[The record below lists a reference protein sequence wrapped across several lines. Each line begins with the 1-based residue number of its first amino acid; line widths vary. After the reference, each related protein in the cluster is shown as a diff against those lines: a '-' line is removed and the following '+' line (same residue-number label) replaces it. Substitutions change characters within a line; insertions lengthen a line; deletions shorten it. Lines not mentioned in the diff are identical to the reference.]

1 MRCGPSC
8 SDSPRGQVGQR
19 TLLSTHR
26 QSLRVPSC
34 HADRASHI
42 SATEDDLDEEDFEEV
57 DEDEDDADWED
68 HHVPIGRQEME
79 EIDREYAEKEQ
90 AAREHRARE
99 GRLLRV
105 HGLRRT
111 ALGIGVAARL
121 AARLQVKLERVE
133 HRIVDP
139 LVRQE
144 VREHLMHTREAA
156 SALDRIRRVAETEAR
171 ISDHTLADGRI
182 VRR

>member
-1 MRCGPSC
+1 MP
-8 SDSPRGQVGQR
+8 
-19 TLLSTHR
+19 
-26 QSLRVPSC
+26 
-34 HADRASHI
+34 
-42 SATEDDLDEEDFEEV
+42 ATEDDLDEEAFEEV
-57 DEDEDDADWED
+57 DEDAEPDWED
-68 HHVPIGRQEME
+68 HHVPIGKQEME

-90 AAREHRARE
+90 AAREQRARE

-111 ALGIGVAARL
+111 ALAIGVAARL

-171 ISDHTLADGRI
+171 ISDDTLADGRI